1 MNLKFDLKTAEG
13 YTSQSQIARVMTEK
27 WVSQNIFCPSCGHD
41 SLSDFTNNSPVADFF
56 CIQCQSEYE
65 LKSKKNS
72 NSLKIVDGAYTT
84 MIQRINADNNP
95 NFFFLNYNSTNL
107 SVKDFLVIPRHYFI
121 DEIIEKRR
129 PLGPNARRAGWIGCN
144 ILLSGIPESGKIH
157 LIKNSQEIDR
167 NKVLNAWKK
176 TEFLSSQKKESRGWI
191 IEIMKILD
199 NIQNDSFTLKQVYN
213 YESTLKRK
221 FPNNNF
227 IKDKIRQQ
235 LQVLR
240 DKGIL
245 EFNGD
250 GNYSKIKD
258 NKI

>member
-1 MNLKFDLKTAEG
+1 MNLKFDLKAAEG

-27 WVSQNIFCPSCGHD
+27 WVSQNIFCPSCGND
-41 SLSDFTNNSPVADFF
+41 TLSEFTNNSPVADFY
-56 CIQCQSEYE
+56 CDRCKSEYE
-65 LKSKKNS
+65 LKSKKNAK
-72 NSLKIVDGAYTT
+72 SLKIVDGAYST

-95 NFFFLNYNSTNL
+95 NFFFLNYNSKNL
-107 SVKDFLVIPRHYFI
+107 SVKDFIVIPRHYFI

-129 PLGPNARRAGWIGCN
+129 ALGPNARRAGWIGCN

-157 LIKNSQEIDR
+157 FIKNSQALDR
-167 NKVLNAWKK
+167 SKVLNAWKK
-176 TEFLSSQKKESRGWI
+176 TEFLSTQKIEGRGWV
-191 IEIMKILD
+191 IEVMKILD
-199 NIQNDSFTLKQVYN
+199 KIDKHTFTLKEVYD
-213 YESTLKRK
+213 YESILQSK

-240 DKGIL
+240 DKGLL
-245 EFNGD
+245 EFNGH

-258 NKI
+258 ND